1 MPIRTLR
8 EVCLQVMR
16 GKLNQWALD
25 TSVSIVTKIQARRPG
40 KRRSVLAGARN
51 LSLLQSKKKKK
62 KGLWGPKKLSIHR
75 GPCSVFSRMENFQ

>member
-40 KRRSVLAGARN
+40 RSRSVLAGARN

-62 KGLWGPKKLSIHR
+62 CLWGPKKLSIHR